1 MKNRTYRII
10 IQIITVVTCLGAL
23 LSCAK
28 GPGPNDMIQLSQDE
42 IFFPAEG
49 GTCTITSNFEV
60 FFDHIFVVEED
71 GSLRNPLTNGSGF
84 SFGTTSFEYDWI
96 KASSSSSTSPQITFE
111 AKANN
116 EMRDRN
122 LVVAICTVET
132 GKRIT
137 IHQAKAE

>member
-28 GPGPNDMIQLSQDE
+28 GPGPNDMIKLSQDE

-49 GTCTITSNFEV
+49 GTCTITSYFEV

>member
-28 GPGPNDMIQLSQDE
+28 GPGPNDIIKLSKDE

-60 FFDHIFVVEED
+60 YFDHIFVVEED
-71 GSLRNPLTNGSGF
+71 GSLRNPLTNDSGF
-84 SFGTTSFEYDWI
+84 RFGTTSFEYDWI
-96 KASSSSSTSPQITFE
+96 MASSSNSTSPQITFE
-111 AKANN
+111 AKAND
-116 EMRDRN
+116 EKIDRN
-122 LVVAICTVET
+122 IIVVICTVET
-132 GKRIT
+132 GKWIT
-137 IHQAKAE
+137 IHQAGAE